1 MGTSSSSQLSLVTEN
16 QGSNSGPVLVR
27 LKHVRVEKTH
37 LLLYPLSCQY
47 WHLSLVGHIGAGPQP
62 ASIFRGSKGYWVPLY
77 FGRWSEP
84 PEGGLM
90 VKRWVTC
97 LKSSPSLGISGWA
110 YHVKCH
116 PEEAKPLWLGK
127 HWFLLVA
134 ACGGPQ
140 LLDVLQ

>member
-1 MGTSSSSQLSLVTEN
+1 
-16 QGSNSGPVLVR
+16 
-27 LKHVRVEKTH
+27 
-37 LLLYPLSCQY
+37 
-47 WHLSLVGHIGAGPQP
+47 
-62 ASIFRGSKGYWVPLY
+62 
-77 FGRWSEP
+77 
-84 PEGGLM
+84 M